1 MSIPSSLK
9 TLLSELDIAYEAI
22 EHEEAHSL
30 KQVASELNLSEAS
43 ILRCVLL
50 KGPKQKFM
58 AVLPSHYLLDFEV
71 LKRLKDQAFEIIA
84 AGQADSLFN
93 QCEPC
98 CHPPVPAFIK
108 VNGLI
113 DESVYKLD
121 ELYLESGNPKVLL
134 KLAKADIAKLYANE
148 ERLSFACGPERLY
161 SGRNAQQDLTEAVNQ
176 FTPIRIKQR
185 IDETFDLPAM
195 PEIAQDI
202 MKLRVDP
209 SADAKK
215 LGAIVAKDPSLA
227 AQIISWASSPYY
239 GYKGTIDSVETA
251 ISRVLGFDLVMN
263 LALGISIGK
272 SLNVPE
278 EGPLGVHN
286 FWRQAVYC
294 ASLVEKLCLMMP
306 PKHRP
311 ERGLAYLSGLLHN
324 FGHILLG
331 HLFPPQFYLINRYIE
346 ANPGIRVEDVEH
358 FVMGV
363 THQEIGAW
371 LMKNWHMPDELIVA
385 VRWHHQEEFWSKH
398 SVYSN
403 LVLLAGRLLKRI
415 ELGDAINHELP
426 ASVLE
431 LLNLDEEKVNESF
444 NQLLEE
450 RETLDLM
457 SKQLVA

>member
-1 MSIPSSLK
+1 
-9 TLLSELDIAYEAI
+9 
-22 EHEEAHSL
+22 
-30 KQVASELNLSEAS
+30 
-43 ILRCVLL
+43 
-50 KGPKQKFM
+50 
-58 AVLPSHYLLDFEV
+58 
-71 LKRLKDQAFEIIA
+71 
-84 AGQADSLFN
+84 
-93 QCEPC
+93 
-98 CHPPVPAFIK
+98 
-108 VNGLI
+108 
-113 DESVYKLD
+113 
-121 ELYLESGNPKVLL
+121 
-134 KLAKADIAKLYANE
+134 
-148 ERLSFACGPERLY
+148 
-161 SGRNAQQDLTEAVNQ
+161 
-176 FTPIRIKQR
+176 
-185 IDETFDLPAM
+185 
-195 PEIAQDI
+195 
-202 MKLRVDP
+202 
-209 SADAKK
+209 
-215 LGAIVAKDPSLA
+215 
-227 AQIISWASSPYY
+227 
-239 GYKGTIDSVETA
+239 
-251 ISRVLGFDLVMN
+251 
-263 LALGISIGK
+263 
-272 SLNVPE
+272 
-278 EGPLGVHN
+278 
-286 FWRQAVYC
+286 
-294 ASLVEKLCLMMP
+294 MP

-415 ELGDAINHELP
+415 ELGDAVNHELP
-426 ASVLE
+426 ESVLE